1 MPESYP
7 TFRAGQKV
15 TGSLLTSMQTRTARK
30 TADSTYT
37 TTAVVSDAEL
47 TLTVEANAVYLMHGT
62 IYSSHSVANSDLVID
77 WDAPS
82 GTDGTWSGTGRA
94 VDTGGI
100 DSGDAKMIGTGI
112 TASRSFGTDDGGAAA
127 STATLVTATL
137 ITGSTAGS
145 YTAQFGMLT
154 ASGTLTIFTD
164 SFITLQR
171 IA

>member
-15 TGSLLTSMQTRTARK
+15 TGELLSSALPRTARK
-30 TADSTYT
+30 ISDTTYT
-37 TTAVVSDAEL
+37 TTSVVSDPEL
-47 TLTVEANAVYLMHGT
+47 TLEVEANAVYMMEGT
-62 IYSSHSVANSDLVID
+62 IYTSHTVPNSDLVID

-94 VDTGGI
+94 VDTAGV
-100 DSGDAKMIGTGI
+100 DSGDAKMIGTAI
-112 TASRSFGTDDGGAAA
+112 TASRSFGTDDGG
-127 STATLVTATL
+127 SGTPTATLVTATV
-137 ITGSTAGS
+137 IVGSTAGS

-154 ASGTLTIFTD
+154 ASGTLTVFTD
-164 SFITLQR
+164 SFITLRR